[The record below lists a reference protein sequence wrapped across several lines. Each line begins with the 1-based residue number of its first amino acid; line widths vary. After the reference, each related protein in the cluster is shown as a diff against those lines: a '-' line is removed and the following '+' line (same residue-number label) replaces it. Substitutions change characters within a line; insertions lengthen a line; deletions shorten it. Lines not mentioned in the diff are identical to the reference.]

1 MGRQTSIL
9 SCCGLRMLLLQRRLL
24 QIFQVGSGPT
34 RAVTGKP
41 AFRGSCLA
49 VNVQCIYLRVRTC
62 DCEQIQSVSE
72 YCEAHSVSQHL
83 CPVSSSLC
91 TCCSVF
97 YLVIWCQIVSN
108 SCGLKF
114 WPLLPAVTCRV
125 LGLPVFHLEWRL
137 WQLPTATCCL
147 ADSHSVISKR
157 PLLRSHTVPLPC

>member
-9 SCCGLRMLLLQRRLL
+9 SCCGLRMLRGGSL

-72 YCEAHSVSQHL
+72 YCEAHSVSRHL

-91 TCCSVF
+91 TRCCFLFSH
-97 YLVIWCQIVSN
+97 LVSN
-108 SCGLKF
+108 C
-114 WPLLPAVTCRV
+114 
-125 LGLPVFHLEWRL
+125 FH
-137 WQLPTATCCL
+137 
-147 ADSHSVISKR
+147 
-157 PLLRSHTVPLPC
+157 